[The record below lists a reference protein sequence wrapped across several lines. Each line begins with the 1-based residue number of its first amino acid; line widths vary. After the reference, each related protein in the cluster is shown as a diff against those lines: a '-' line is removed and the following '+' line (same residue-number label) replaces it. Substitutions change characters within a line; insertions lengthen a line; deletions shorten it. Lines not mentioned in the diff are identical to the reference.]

1 MTLIHSHTIEAF
13 TAAILV
19 CGAIYLLEYR
29 QLAGYMLLG
38 TGCIGMVIT
47 VGSVTGWVDV
57 VRNGRAIPP
66 AKVSAIECVS

>member
-1 MTLIHSHTIEAF
+1 MTLIYSQTVKAF
-13 TAAILV
+13 TAALLV
-19 CGAIYLLEYR
+19 CGAIFLLEYR

-47 VGSVTGWVDV
+47 VGSVMGWVDV

-66 AKVSAIECVS
+66 AKVNYS

>member
-1 MTLIHSHTIEAF
+1 MTLIYSHTIEAF

-47 VGSVTGWVDV
+47 VGSVIGWVDV
-57 VRNGRAIPP
+57 VRNGRVIPP
-66 AKVSAIECVS
+66 AKVNYS

>member
-1 MTLIHSHTIEAF
+1 MTLIYSQSVKAF

-38 TGCIGMVIT
+38 TGCMGMVIT
-47 VGSVTGWVDV
+47 VGSVIG
-57 VRNGRAIPP
+57 
-66 AKVSAIECVS
+66 